1 MRTTVIPAQITTV
14 EDTIAGNLTFNQ
26 IILLMMPVFL
36 AMAIYVL
43 MPQRMSFS
51 LYKIPIMIIIFLI
64 FTLLATRYKGR
75 MVAQWLVVLLVYS
88 LRPHI
93 YVYDKN
99 TLTERGWVKTE
110 KTAKIKAVI
119 KSTAKQPANLSPEPE
134 KFDYTALVR
143 DTALNLRLSKKGLL
157 MLRTND

>member
-26 IILLMMPVFL
+26 IILLIMPVFFS
-36 AMAIYVL
+36 MAIYAL

-51 LYKIPIMIIIFLI
+51 LYKIPIMIIIFLV
-64 FTLLATRYKGR
+64 FSLLATRYKGR
-75 MVAQWLVVLLVYS
+75 IVAQWLVVLLVYS

-99 TLTERGWVKTE
+99 TLTGRDWVKTE
-110 KTAKIKAVI
+110 KTAKVKAVI
-119 KSTAKQPANLSPEPE
+119 KSTVKQPANLSPELE
-134 KFDYTALVR
+134 RFDYTALVR
-143 DTALNLRLSKKGLL
+143 DTALNLRLTKKGLL
-157 MLRTND
+157 MLRAND